1 MHKCLLANLSPQ
13 QSLTSYCSQINSI
26 DVRFADLQQRVFE
39 MQALS
44 DEVLQR
50 LQAKNSQMEELVRAT
65 FNQGIARGDDVWI
78 ICASSRFAI
87 SPRRASEC
95 SEWFDTALSS
105 GMREQSLKEIHLD
118 DVDNDTAGILRL
130 CLGLGPTSVHCLES
144 LPCAGENLM
153 PVLNAIRIA
162 HRLFMAWM
170 ATSLAKEFAQQF
182 AVRAAMSQPAADQV
196 QATVQIGF
204 EALRLASQM
213 QDAVQGNDEDAMW
226 AHVCFHLK
234 SSTMPVIAQNIELAV
249 ALCSHDFHQLDPGHL
264 QEVISLVKD
273 GLWSD
278 WQQCIVPHGPGCST
292 AWTSSP
298 SALGPHAAD
307 FVLEVTN
314 LEDKC
319 QTTNCDTNAADDG
332 AVGVFVHLKDTVKA
346 FKSHVGPTLFNASG
360 LFRFQVVAQP
370 NDMLEMP
377 LREHAGRLGVTTEL
391 YAGGWGWGQFI
402 HRSDRDRFTH
412 IDDDSLKDA
421 GLLFKFA
428 YRASFLQL
436 HRQTFALAHYVR
448 SRTDLSDHCVSDSAV
463 LLALTFDFFRNLPD
477 EHGRVA
483 RQILCKFI
491 SRGLECLV
499 LSQPI
504 VFASLTREEI
514 HAILY
519 HTQRDPSPSL
529 HDSTVLWIH
538 GAYVAL
544 KRSLQAAQETVREQ
558 TRAEGDVLLGAE
570 EQLPGLIE
578 QPPPA
583 FPPPL
588 PPGCTP
594 VPSSHALNPLL
605 PTALDKQKGIMVM
618 ERSL

>member
-1 MHKCLLANLSPQ
+1 MRTTPLPWLRADQCSLLGKPALGGRESDACAECDPDCAQALHGVDGHKLGQRICATVCCPRSNSSGSRPSARHRTNWFRSSQVGFANARCRSRKRRRRNVGP
-13 QSLTSYCSQINSI
+13 
-26 DVRFADLQQRVFE
+26 RVFSPE
-39 MQALS
+39 KQYNALHCP
-44 DEVLQR
+44 EH
-50 LQAKNSQMEELVRAT
+50 RAR
-65 FNQGIARGDDVWI
+65 RGSVFP
-78 ICASSRFAI
+78 RFP
-87 SPRRASEC
+87 S
-95 SEWFDTALSS
+95 
-105 GMREQSLKEIHLD
+105 
-118 DVDNDTAGILRL
+118 V
-130 CLGLGPTSVHCLES
+130 GP
-144 LPCAGENLM
+144 
-153 PVLNAIRIA
+153 
-162 HRLFMAWM
+162 
-170 ATSLAKEFAQQF
+170 
-182 AVRAAMSQPAADQV
+182 
-196 QATVQIGF
+196 
-204 EALRLASQM
+204 
-213 QDAVQGNDEDAMW
+213 
-226 AHVCFHLK
+226 
-234 SSTMPVIAQNIELAV
+234 
-249 ALCSHDFHQLDPGHL
+249 
-264 QEVISLVKD
+264 
-273 GLWSD
+273 WSF
-278 WQQCIVPHGPGCST
+278 HGPGCST

-298 SALGPHAAD
+298 SAFGPHAAD
-307 FVLEVTN
+307 FVL
-314 LEDKC
+314 
-319 QTTNCDTNAADDG
+319 
-332 AVGVFVHLKDTVKA
+332 HLKDAVKA

-360 LFRFQVVAQP
+360 WFRFQVVAQP

-402 HRSDRDRFTH
+402 HRSVRDRFTH

-421 GLLFKFA
+421 RLHFKLA
-428 YRASFLQL
+428 YRASLLQL

-491 SRGLECLV
+491 SCGLECLV
-499 LSQPI
+499 LPQPI
-504 VFASLTREEI
+504 VFASLTSEEI

-529 HDSTVLWIH
+529 HDSTVSWIH
-538 GAYVAL
+538 GAYIAL

-570 EQLPGLIE
+570 AQLPGLIE

-583 FPPPL
+583 FPSPL